1 MQDRFPSPALYRRLK
16 QLWRLSRHYTHSEAD
31 DTSFAGEWDSMRR
44 YLRILGIDSG
54 VVVDIAASD
63 GVSQSCTLPLF
74 RNPSWSG
81 LAVEMDPKKFAQ
93 LAYVY
98 AGYGNSRLARC
109 RVTPENIVSLLQA
122 YEIPRDFDVLNLD
135 IDSYDLFI
143 VKEMLVHGLRPKL
156 ISMEINEK
164 LPPPLYFTVLY
175 DRSHYWQHD
184 HFFGCSLVAAAQT
197 VRPFGYV
204 LASLEYNN
212 AMFVRSDLAQG
223 KIADLP
229 VSKAYDDGYRNKAD
243 KNRIF
248 PWNADVE
255 RALGMTA
262 QDALAFFAALFE
274 KYQGKFELRV
284 AAGSAPSD

>member
-1 MQDRFPSPALYRRLK
+1 MK
-16 QLWRLSRHYTHSEAD
+16 
-31 DTSFAGEWDSMRR
+31 R
-44 YLRILGIDSG
+44 YLRILGISSG

-98 AGYGNSRLARC
+98 AAYDNSRLARC
-109 RVTPENIVSLLQA
+109 RVTPENILSLLQA

-135 IDSYDLFI
+135 IDSYDLFV
-143 VKEMLVHGLRPKL
+143 VKQMLAHGLRPKL

-175 DRSHYWQHD
+175 DPGHYWQHD

-223 KIADLP
+223 KIPDLP

-248 PWNADVE
+248 PWNTDVE
-255 RALGMTA
+255 RALEMNA
-262 QDALAFFAALFE
+262 QEALAFFAGLFE
-274 KYQGKFELRV
+274 KYQGKFELRT
-284 AAGSAPSD
+284 ADGSGPSA